1 MKFEVFEAKTLEDA
15 KAKALEE
22 LNVSEEEIIS
32 THEEKKGKLFKGST
46 VLFKAVKIST
56 VAEFIKENLKELLEN
71 MNIEAQF
78 ETNVRNSQINIKMYS
93 DKNNILIGKNGQTLM
108 AIQTILRQQVYNK
121 INVYPHILLDVE
133 NYKEKKLSNLERR
146 LDELKQENTYITV
159 VANKVASVEELDNK
173 VIGTV
178 LFDINTANPAVEINN
193 QLINVSALLDA
204 FPSAKIQLEG
214 YADEE
219 TGTPEYNQ
227 KLSEERTAYV
237 QNLLTTKY
245 NVPNDR
251 IVTISYGST
260 KKAYT
265 TSLAEQRVVVLRLV
279 F

>member
-32 THEEKKGKLFKGST
+32 TYEEKKGKLFKGST

-56 VAEFIKENLKELLEN
+56 VAEFIKDNLKELLEN

-133 NYKEKKLSNLERR
+133 NYKEKKLSNLERNAKR
-146 LDELKQENTYITV
+146 IAKEVMKTKIDV
-159 VANKVASVEELDNK
+159 ELDNMNSYERR
-173 VIGTV
+173 I
-178 LFDINTANPAVEINN
+178 IHN
-193 QLINVSALLDA
+193 AL
-204 FPSAKIQLEG
+204 
-214 YADEE
+214 ADFK
-219 TGTPEYNQ
+219 N
-227 KLSEERTAYV
+227 
-237 QNLLTTKY
+237 
-245 NVPNDR
+245 
-251 IVTISYGST
+251 IS
-260 KKAYT
+260 T
-265 TSLAEQRVVVLRLV
+265 TSEGEEPNRHIVIRYKKED
-279 F
+279 